1 MSIWRWAA
9 PSVLALTAL
18 FAGGSFL
25 YTRVVAELLSRVGAL
40 PPPLLLVLALVG
52 GAASFFSPCSLAIT
66 PSFLARFSEARDTV
80 WPRRLSSGSLALS
93 AGVLS
98 FYGAAG
104 LLVGWVGATA
114 YNYLIYLIPA
124 VGLAFLA
131 LAWVL
136 LLDTGRAQALLGWLN
151 PASRYGEAL
160 FDGPAAATPWAMYR
174 YGLAYGA
181 ASHTCTLPVFL
192 GILLAAF
199 ATGSWW
205 LAAATVLSYGA
216 AIAALVLTMLL
227 LGQDAVRVVR
237 RWVGRGGLRLATGA
251 LFGTTGLYLLFYFAQ
266 NYGGLL

>member
-1 MSIWRWAA
+1 MRLRGRAA
-9 PSVLALTAL
+9 LSVLVLTAL
-18 FAGGSFL
+18 FVGGYFL
-25 YTRVVAELLSRVGAL
+25 YVRVVGGLLPQVETL
-40 PPPLLLVLALVG
+40 PPTLLLLLAVVG

-66 PSFLARFSEARDTV
+66 PSFLARFAEGRDAAAR
-80 WPRRLSSGSLALS
+80 RRLSSGSLALS

-104 LLVGWVGATA
+104 LLVGWVGAAA
-114 YNYLIYLIPA
+114 YDYLVYLIPA

-131 LAWVL
+131 LAWML
-136 LLDTGRAQALLGWLN
+136 LRDTGGASAFLGRLN
-151 PASRYGEAL
+151 PAARYGEAWL
-160 FDGPAAATPWAMYR
+160 DGPAAATPWATYR

-181 ASHTCTLPVFL
+181 ASHTFTLPVFL

-205 LAAATVLSYGA
+205 LAAATVLSYGV
-216 AIAALVLTMLL
+216 AIAALVLLMLL
-227 LGQDAVRVVR
+227 LGWDVVRVVR
-237 RWVGRGGLRLATGA
+237 RWVGRGALRLATGI